1 VTAHTELAEIVLDE
15 SGYTEMWQKDRSADA
30 AGRLDNLKELVRSME
45 EFENLQGFLEHISL
59 VMDRDGGAAD
69 EAVSLMTLHSAKGL
83 EFDNVF
89 LPGWEE
95 GLFPSQRTLD
105 EQGRAGLEEE
115 RRLAHVG
122 LTRARR
128 RAKLYFATNRRIH
141 GTWSTTMPSRFL
153 DELPS
158 ANVEITESKGGSGW
172 GGSGGYGPSRFDN
185 VESFGSSYSTPGW
198 QRAQANRNRGQQGGR
213 GQARGGFEESQSPFS
228 GGDSSGSR
236 SDTFSGSFSR
246 NKRGPMVIEGE
257 LVAKSTGTVSEFSL
271 EDRVFHEKF
280 GYGHVVKIDGNKLTI
295 AFDKAGEKKV
305 VDSFVQ
311 RV

>member
-1 VTAHTELAEIVLDE
+1 VLDE

-30 AGRLDNLKELVRSME
+30 AGRLDNLKELIRSME

-59 VMDRDGGAAD
+59 VMDRDSEAGE

-141 GTWSTTMPSRFL
+141 GTWSTTIPSRFL
-153 DELPS
+153 DELP
-158 ANVEITESKGGSGW
+158 AHNVEITESKGGSGW
-172 GGSGGYGPSRFDN
+172 GGAGGYGPSRFDN
-185 VESFGSSYSTPGW
+185 VESFGSSYTTPGW
-198 QRAQANRNRGQQGGR
+198 QRAQRARNQNRGGS
-213 GQARGGFEESQSPFS
+213 RGGFEEDPSPF
-228 GGDSSGSR
+228 GGFGRD
-236 SDTFSGSFSR
+236 
-246 NKRGPMVIEGE
+246 KRGPMVIEGE
-257 LVAKSTGTVSEFSL
+257 LVAKSTGTVSEFTL
-271 EDRVFHEKF
+271 DDRVFHQKF

-295 AFDKAGEKKV
+295 AFEKAGEKKV